1 MGNFSVTFHSA
12 SREMSTRE
20 KLKIRDISDSTKLDE
35 VTSNGN
41 TVIITPVAYAIL
53 NVHNEK
59 SDSKDYHTYVIEDK
73 DGTKYYTGSE
83 PFWDSF
89 EEIWEA
95 MDDSEEDI
103 GTWSIKVYKKDSK
116 NYKGKQFLTCTIV

>member
-12 SREMSTRE
+12 SREMSARE
-20 KLKIRDISDSTKLDE
+20 KLKIRDISDATKLDE

-41 TVIITPVAYAIL
+41 TLIITPVAYAIL

-73 DGTKYYTGSE
+73 EGTKYYTGSE
-83 PFWDSF
+83 PFWESF
-89 EEIWEA
+89 EEIWDVMVE
-95 MDDSEEDI
+95 SGEDI

-116 NYKGKQFLTCTIV
+116 NYKGKQFLTCTIA